1 MNTILKTIIDNLTVK
16 ERDELINYLKSSP
29 YKGNITKEESSM
41 LKCPRCGST
50 DPIIEGY
57 STTTAVYYPPVW
69 ENGVN
74 INPDG
79 NVTTTKYTCGKCECN
94 FSARYQH
101 GKLLSISELE

>member
-1 MNTILKTIIDNLTVK
+1 MNTHLKNAIDSLTIE
-16 ERDELINYLKSSP
+16 ERDELINYLKSSL
-29 YKGNITKEESSM
+29 YKGNTTKEEFSM
-41 LKCPRCGST
+41 LKCPRCEST

-79 NVTTTKYTCGKCECN
+79 NVTTTNYTCGKCECN

-101 GKLLSISELE
+101 GKLIDISE